1 MANKERKV
9 KKVQARHILV
19 GSKEL
24 ADEIK
29 KKIDDGEEFSNF
41 IERFGVDVF
50 EEEFV
55 KLKAEVGPLD
65 RDNIQ
70 TYMDWGK
77 TVVYKLERGEGECAV

>member
-1 MANKERKV
+1 MKARIPAKRAAEALKSVLDTYIANRN
-9 KKVQARHILV
+9 
-19 GSKEL
+19 
-24 ADEIK
+24 
-29 KKIDDGEEFSNF
+29 DGEEFSSF
-41 IERFGVDVF
+41 IERFGISVF
-50 EEEFV
+50 EEEFA